1 MIAFLK
7 ALASFIYKGTIALAI
22 GLFSILVIIQV
33 LAALQWAGK
42 I

>member
-1 MIAFLK
+1 MINFIK

-22 GLFSILVIIQV
+22 VLFSLLVIIQV

>member
-1 MIAFLK
+1 MIEFIK
-7 ALASFIYKGTIALAI
+7 ALVSFIYKGTIALAL
-22 GLFSILVIIQV
+22 GLFTILVIIQV